1 MSEPEP
7 NHEIVVAR
15 LTRQLYGFAQGLS
28 LDAATLRD
36 IVERVIA
43 DMPLT
48 PDDDRLARARNWMLI
63 ASA

>member
-7 NHEIVVAR
+7 NHEIVVAC
-15 LTRQLYGFAQGLS
+15 LMRQLYGFAQGLS
-28 LDAATLRD
+28 LNEATLRD

>member
-1 MSEPEP
+1 MSESEP

-15 LTRQLYGFAQGLS
+15 LMRQLYGFAQGLGIDEFNVR
-28 LDAATLRD
+28 L

-43 DMPLT
+43 DMPLM
-48 PDDDRLARARNWMLI
+48 PDDDRLARARNWLLI

>member
-7 NHEIVVAR
+7 NHGIVVAR
-15 LTRQLYGFAQGLS
+15 LTRQLHGFAQGLS
-28 LDAATLRD
+28 LNEATLRD

-43 DMPLT
+43 DMPLM
-48 PDDDRLARARNWMLI
+48 PDDDRLARARNWMLN